1 MMMMMMIADIISLP
15 NSITQI
21 LHHHSAAAAA
31 AVATDYSKEEVY
43 LRNIRQNWEPTH
55 NVTIWQR
62 TTLTTDQT
70 TCSSSRQHHHLTKND
85 IHNRSNHVF
94 FIMSTSQSDKER
106 HSQQIEPRVLH
117 HVNITIWQRTTFTTD
132 QTTCSSSATVRVDIC
147 SSRQTDVD
155 SHSSWLLLATTLL
168 TNYHSLMS
176 SNYYRTWSLMSQ
188 GCSRW
193 LWWKSGFHLVVT
205 LTANVVIRPVLS
217 LTALKF

>member
-1 MMMMMMIADIISLP
+1 MLNIADDDDDDDDDCRHHLIAK
-15 NSITQI
+15 
-21 LHHHSAAAAA
+21 LHHSN
-31 AVATDYSKEEVY
+31 T
-43 LRNIRQNWEPTH
+43 
-55 NVTIWQR
+55 
-62 TTLTTDQT
+62 
-70 TCSSSRQHHHLTKND
+70 SSSLRCCCCCGCYRLQQRRSLLEKYTTELRAHTQRHNLTKND
-85 IHNRSNHVF
+85 THNRSNHVF
-94 FIMSTSQSDKER
+94 FITSTSPSDKER

>member
-1 MMMMMMIADIISLP
+1 MMMMMMMMIADIISLP

-62 TTLTTDQT
+62 TTL
-70 TCSSSRQHHHLTKND
+70 
-85 IHNRSNHVF
+85 
-94 FIMSTSQSDKER
+94 
-106 HSQQIEPRVLH
+106 
-117 HVNITIWQRTTFTTD
+117 TTD